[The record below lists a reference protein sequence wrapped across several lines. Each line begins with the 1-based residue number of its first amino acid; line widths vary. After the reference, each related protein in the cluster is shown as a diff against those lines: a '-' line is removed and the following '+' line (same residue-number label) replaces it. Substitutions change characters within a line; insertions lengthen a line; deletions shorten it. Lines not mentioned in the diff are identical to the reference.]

1 MDNDGDPRDHDRG
14 ATDGTGGRR
23 GQAERDAVTVE
34 IGYALASAAFVA
46 AVAFGVVAG
55 PALFLDLS
63 RDTVR
68 MLVTAGGGLAAAV
81 FALRVATVL
90 FRFNGGNPAAQPSQ
104 PGRTRPDS

>member
-1 MDNDGDPRDHDRG
+1 
-14 ATDGTGGRR
+14 
-23 GQAERDAVTVE
+23 
-34 IGYALASAAFVA
+34 
-46 AVAFGVVAG
+46 
-55 PALFLDLS
+55 
-63 RDTVR
+63 